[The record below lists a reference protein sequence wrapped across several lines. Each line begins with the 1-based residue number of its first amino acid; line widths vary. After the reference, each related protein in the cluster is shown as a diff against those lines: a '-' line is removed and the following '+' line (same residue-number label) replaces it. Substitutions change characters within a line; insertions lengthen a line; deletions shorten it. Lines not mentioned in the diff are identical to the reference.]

1 MATCSRASVPRAS
14 PRARDAGA
22 SRRAVWS
29 RRASRTSD
37 ARAGRASTHARDA
50 FPPSVGGRS
59 SYASLWTVEEASSRP
74 PPAPYAS
81 APRRLARHGAS
92 ASADRPLVVF
102 TSADPRDD
110 DGDPSSVP
118 SSSSAVL
125 PPPTNNPPVTRGPI
139 IRPRTAP
146 RRASASASASGSPST
161 EPDADA
167 SAVSASRA
175 AAWNRWWVDA
185 VASENLEAL
194 DMLAA
199 MPWADASIAVSSMR
213 MMREPSV
220 FRHVVDILA
229 DPSRGFAND
238 RGGDAR
244 TDAALETRERVG
256 GLTALAWAAKK
267 GNADAC
273 AALVAAGARVDARDH
288 AGVTPALHAA
298 VANSPTA
305 LEVLLRSGANPNL
318 RGGGGFGAGARG
330 GDADNDNDADASGD
344 GSSAPDASASTCAG
358 WSPLTWASR
367 KGHAS
372 TVELLLEAGADP
384 DGRGGPGNATPMIQA
399 AMGGHAS
406 VVELLAAA
414 GADPDARD
422 DEDFTAAMHAGFRHP
437 QNERLMRRIAE
448 ASVAARRSSAG
459 R

>member
-1 MATCSRASVPRAS
+1 M
-14 PRARDAGA
+14 
-22 SRRAVWS
+22 
-29 RRASRTSD
+29 
-37 ARAGRASTHARDA
+37 
-50 FPPSVGGRS
+50 
-59 SYASLWTVEEASSRP
+59 
-74 PPAPYAS
+74 
-81 APRRLARHGAS
+81 
-92 ASADRPLVVF
+92 F

-110 DGDPSSVP
+110 DRDPASVP
-118 SSSSAVL
+118 SSSSTVL
-125 PPPTNNPPVTRGPI
+125 SPPTNNPPVTRGPI

-146 RRASASASASGSPST
+146 RRASTSASTSETPST
-161 EPDADA
+161 DPDA

-220 FRHVVDILA
+220 FRHVVNILA
-229 DPSRGFAND
+229 DPSRGFAFD

-244 TDAALETRERVG
+244 TDDDAFAAGALETRERVG

-318 RGGGGFGAGARG
+318 RAGADARGAGAMR
-330 GDADNDNDADASGD
+330 
-344 GSSAPDASASTCAG
+344 AG

-406 VVELLAAA
+406 VAEVLAAA

-437 QNERLMRRIAE
+437 QNERLMRSIAE
-448 ASVAARRSSAG
+448 ASVAARREGRRSAA
-459 R
+459 RS

>member
-1 MATCSRASVPRAS
+1 M
-14 PRARDAGA
+14 
-22 SRRAVWS
+22 
-29 RRASRTSD
+29 
-37 ARAGRASTHARDA
+37 
-50 FPPSVGGRS
+50 
-59 SYASLWTVEEASSRP
+59 
-74 PPAPYAS
+74 
-81 APRRLARHGAS
+81 
-92 ASADRPLVVF
+92 
-102 TSADPRDD
+102 
-110 DGDPSSVP
+110 
-118 SSSSAVL
+118 
-125 PPPTNNPPVTRGPI
+125 
-139 IRPRTAP
+139 
-146 RRASASASASGSPST
+146 
-161 EPDADA
+161 
-167 SAVSASRA
+167 
-175 AAWNRWWVDA
+175 
-185 VASENLEAL
+185 ASENLEAL

-298 VANSPTA
+298 VADSPTA

-318 RGGGGFGAGARG
+318 RGGGGFGTG
-330 GDADNDNDADASGD
+330 GDADVDASGD
-344 GSSAPDASASTCAG
+344 GSSAPDSSASTRAG

>member
-14 PRARDAGA
+14 PCARDI
-22 SRRAVWS
+22 SLEVWS
-29 RRASRTSD
+29 RRASRTSG
-37 ARAGRASTHARDA
+37 ALAGRAPTHARDA

-59 SYASLWTVEEASSRP
+59 SYASLWTVEEASSRSP
-74 PPAPYAS
+74 PSRYTS
-81 APRRLARHGAS
+81 APRRLALHGAS

-110 DGDPSSVP
+110 DRDPASVP
-118 SSSSAVL
+118 SSSSTVL

-146 RRASASASASGSPST
+146 RRASTSAYTSETPST
-161 EPDADA
+161 EPDA

-220 FRHVVDILA
+220 FRHVVNILA
-229 DPSRGFAND
+229 DSSRGFAFD

-244 TDAALETRERVG
+244 TDDDAFAAGCAALEARERVG

-318 RGGGGFGAGARG
+318 RAGA
-330 GDADNDNDADASGD
+330 DEASSTD
-344 GSSAPDASASTCAG
+344 SSSGSTTRAG

-399 AMGGHAS
+399 AMGGHAA
-406 VVELLAAA
+406 VAEVLAAA

-437 QNERLMRRIAE
+437 QNERLMRSIAE
-448 ASVAARRSSAG
+448 ASVAARREGRRSAA
-459 R
+459 RS